1 VLINGHSLFP
11 VLADQVAD
19 IVDPVEP
26 PEHVKIPDNDPA
38 LSKRLQNYAA
48 NLEVNG
54 LDQSFTSL
62 DAAATLDSVLT
73 MLKPTVSIFGTP
85 RSWKLIEASA
95 EGSPGRSRTYLA
107 TYQFGELIWSFDLTL
122 DGKIAS
128 VFATPD

>member
-107 TYQFGELIWSFDLTL
+107 TYQFGELIWTFDLTL